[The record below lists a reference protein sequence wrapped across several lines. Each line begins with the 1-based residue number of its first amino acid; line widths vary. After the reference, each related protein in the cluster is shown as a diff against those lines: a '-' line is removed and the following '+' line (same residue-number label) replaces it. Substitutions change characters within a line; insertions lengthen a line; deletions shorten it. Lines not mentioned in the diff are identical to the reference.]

1 MTVPPA
7 PAAPPTR
14 LSAFKARFKRAAI
27 LTIGTLIVIAIS
39 YGSGMR
45 ANVRRAT
52 VAEGQEK
59 AKIGELAVARA
70 DLAERDR
77 RIAHLE
83 ARRLLHL
90 ALLALDERNFG
101 IAQQRLAQA
110 VALLSAPGTPGDLAA
125 LSGQIK
131 AVNVVA
137 ANNIGQQRTQLLDVA
152 RRFDTL
158 VPPPNAPPPPDVQTT
173 PSLPAGTPPGDAPL

>member
-7 PAAPPTR
+7 PGAPPPT
-14 LSAFKARFKRAAI
+14 APFKTPFKARFKRAAI
-27 LTIGTLIVIAIS
+27 LTLGTLIVIAIS

-52 VAEGQEK
+52 IAEDREK

-77 RIAHLE
+77 GIAQLE
-83 ARRLLHL
+83 ARRQLHL

-101 IAQQRLAQA
+101 IAQQHLAQA
-110 VALLSAPGTPGDLAA
+110 GTLLSAPGTPADVSTLGGQVKA
-125 LSGQIK
+125 LT
-131 AVNVVA
+131 VVA
-137 ANNIGQQRTQLLDVA
+137 AGDIGQQRAQLLDLA
-152 RRFDTL
+152 RRFDVL
-158 VPPPNAPPPPDVQTT
+158 VPPPALPAPPPET
-173 PSLPAGTPPGDAPL
+173 PGPAAAP